1 MTLLNLSDNCLTSVS
16 YTHLDVYKRQGFKLT
31 EGSFDILHQKRIW
44 FILEILS
51 KDPDPTPE
59 YENKYGG
66 KNMDPATMS
75 INTTRGFAMHAV
87 MKYALWV
94 KKNLEKL
101 SKHNDD
107 FIFNLDLI
115 PEVKKILGEHLDIK
129 KDPSL
134 TIRACLLYTSSPG
147 TENFNLK

>member
-1 MTLLNLSDNCLTSVS
+1 
-16 YTHLDVYKRQGFKLT
+16 
-31 EGSFDILHQKRIW
+31 
-44 FILEILS
+44 
-51 KDPDPTPE
+51 
-59 YENKYGG
+59 
-66 KNMDPATMS
+66 MS

-115 PEVKKILGEHLDIK
+115 PEVKNSWRT
-129 KDPSL
+129 P
-134 TIRACLLYTSSPG
+134 
-147 TENFNLK
+147 